1 MSAAP
6 SVPVAP
12 AAQAA
17 SAAGKTP
24 IPASAFVAA
33 SLGFVAVTLIVLVSV
48 YTPVAAIAFAPTPP
62 AVEPVKATAIHTRE
76 KEFADRLA
84 SAGDKIVKRSPF
96 HPPVIVEPPHLT
108 PVVYGGP
115 SIIGV
120 AGGAVYFNDTFG
132 STPVKRINLGQ
143 TDGDITV
150 IKIDAPWSVTL
161 GWKGGEFVVPMLD
174 RQPVKFDASDS
185 IKDILFQTT
194 PASPAATLATPGGAA
209 PPAPVIPGP
218 PAPSKE
224 NGNPSGEDRPRR
236 LRRN

>member
-12 AAQAA
+12 AA
-17 SAAGKTP
+17 SAVGKTP

-33 SLGFVAVTLIVLVSV
+33 SFGFIAVTLVVLVSV
-48 YTPVAAIAFAPTPP
+48 YTPVATIAFAPTPP
-62 AVEPVKATAIHTRE
+62 VVEPVKTTAIHTRE
-76 KEFADRLA
+76 KEFGDRLA

-96 HPPVIVEPPHLT
+96 HPPVIPPPVEDKPKI
-108 PVVYGGP
+108 YGGP

-150 IKIDAPWSVTL
+150 IRIDAPWSVTL

-174 RQPVKFDASDS
+174 RQPVKFDASVS
-185 IKDILFQTT
+185 VKDLLFQTT
-194 PASPAATLATPGGAA
+194 PASPTATLATPGGAA
-209 PPAPVIPGP
+209 PPAPAA
-218 PAPSKE
+218 PAKE
-224 NGNPSGEDRPRR
+224 NGNQAGEARPGRPRR
-236 LRRN
+236 N

>member
-6 SVPVAP
+6 SIP
-12 AAQAA
+12 AAQAAPTA

-24 IPASAFVAA
+24 VPASAFVAA
-33 SLGFVAVTLIVLVSV
+33 SLGFIAVTLIVLVSV
-48 YTPVAAIAFAPTPP
+48 YTPVATIAFAPTPP
-62 AVEPVKATAIHTRE
+62 VVEPVKSTAIRTRE
-76 KEFADRLA
+76 KEFGDRLA

-96 HPPVIVEPPHLT
+96 HPPVVKEEAPTKPL
-108 PVVYGGP
+108 VYGGP

-174 RQPVKFDASDS
+174 RQPVKFDASVS
-185 IKDILFQTT
+185 VKDMLFQTT
-194 PASPAATLATPGGAA
+194 PASPTATLATPPA
-209 PPAPVIPGP
+209 PP
-218 PAPSKE
+218 KE
-224 NGNPSGEDRPRR
+224 NGNQAGESRPGRPRR
-236 LRRN
+236 N